1 MKALYLPALILSL
14 LLGLSLWTG
23 SYVSSRAEEWS
34 RYLEEA
40 DRLAQLEQWDLA
52 KVQIDAGYERWSDRQ
67 ALFHIIMEHQELD
80 EAEVLFAA
88 AYAAC
93 DQQDVPDF
101 HAALAQLLTQIRLL
115 AETQQVSLQNIL

>member
-52 KVQIDAGYERWSDRQ
+52 KAQIDAGYERWSDRQ
-67 ALFHIIMEHQELD
+67 ALLHIIMEHRELD

>member
-14 LLGLSLWTG
+14 LLGLSLWAG
-23 SYVSSRAEEWS
+23 SYVSRRAEEWS

-52 KVQIDAGYERWSDRQ
+52 KAQIDAGYERWSDRQ

>member
-23 SYVSSRAEEWS
+23 SYVSRRAEEWS

-52 KVQIDAGYERWSDRQ
+52 KAQIDAGYERWSDRQ
-67 ALFHIIMEHQELD
+67 ALFHIIMEHRELD

-101 HAALAQLLTQIRLL
+101 HSAMGELDAQLSLL
-115 AETQQVSLQNIL
+115 AETQMISIKNIL

>member
-23 SYVSSRAEEWS
+23 SYVSRRAEEWS

-52 KVQIDAGYERWSDRQ
+52 KAQIDAGYERWSDRQ
-67 ALFHIIMEHQELD
+67 ALFHIIMEHRELD